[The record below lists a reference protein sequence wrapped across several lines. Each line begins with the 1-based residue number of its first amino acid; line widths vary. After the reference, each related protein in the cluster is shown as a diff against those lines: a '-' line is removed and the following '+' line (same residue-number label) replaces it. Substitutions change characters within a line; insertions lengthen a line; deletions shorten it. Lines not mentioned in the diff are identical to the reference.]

1 MKRIF
6 TYLLSFSMSILVA
19 LPILPATPIYAAAN
33 EEGPITGGT
42 SLDAYLYNGTLSVYY
57 LNQGDW
63 LLEGSIAYD
72 EFVKEQA
79 LSITGLDTSQ
89 SVSIKLVQNGGGN
102 AQLDVVTLDGQA
114 PVQVAGAGGKSL
126 AKVSKQDL
134 DLINLEAEG
143 TVITFNGG
151 AKEAT
156 LTVAARIEDMEI
168 SKIPF
173 RFPLMSSTANDAF
186 YNYTLDSQ
194 RGMITLDGKL
204 DEVAAMPPFSK
215 EWAEPATG
223 HPNNYLYTWVFNDDN
238 YLYVTMD
245 GAPDNT
251 MDDWKDYAKVYVNTA
266 SGLQDYKLSIY
277 ETTWGK
283 SSFSYTDHAVYE
295 HKVYEFKIPLTEFA
309 PSSAPL
315 RIAFEFY
322 GTSAPGA
329 SDDSY
334 ATPMDTVLTVP
345 APGVLSNDGT
355 YGGTRTAVL
364 GGLTPLHGNVVLQ
377 TDGSFTYTPNA
388 GYVGADAFKYQFTDS
403 YGYGTSNQATVL
415 LSVTGGSISPTT
427 ANFDKLITAQADVS
441 TTMVLN
447 DNTLNSVTNGGDTL
461 DPGLDY
467 TVSDNIVTINKSY
480 LATLLIGVTSLTFN
494 FSGGGTQTLAI
505 TISDT
510 TPIVYG
516 TPVLQTPAAGNAQVS
531 LAWNSVDAST
541 GYKIHKSETAGNYGS
556 EVITLS
562 SSDSSYIATGLTNG
576 TTYYFMMKAVN
587 PEGDSVASNEVSAM
601 PKTVPGAPTDLVATA
616 GNGQANLS
624 FTVPSTDGGSPITSY
639 TVTSSPDNITA
650 TGSTNT
656 FTIPGLTNGTTYTF
670 IVTALNSAG
679 ESIASAASNAVTPQ
693 SPSSGSSSS
702 VIPPVPVT
710 TNNGV
715 NVLVNGKVENA
726 GTAATT
732 QVNNQTVITI
742 SVDSK
747 KLEDK
752 LATEGQE
759 SVITIPFLTQSD
771 VVIGEINGQ
780 TLKNM
785 EQKQAILELKTENAT
800 YRLPAQQIN
809 IDAISAQLSKTVAL
823 QDIKVQIEIATP
835 SVDTLKIVA
844 DSAIKEGLTLMA
856 PPLNFTVRGIYGNT
870 TTEVT
875 KFNAYVERTI
885 ALPDGVDP
893 NKITTGVV
901 IEPDGSVR
909 HVPTKVV
916 IIDGK
921 YYAQV
926 NSLTN
931 STYSIVWHPLEF
943 NDVSQHWAKAAINNM
958 GARMVMSGS
967 DNNRFDPEQD
977 ISRAEFVSIIV
988 RGLGLKLENGASPY
1002 TDVLASAEYSS
1013 AIETAYTYGLISGYS
1028 DHSFRP
1034 LEKMTREQAMM
1045 ILSKAMTITDLK
1057 GNSPIKATGEL
1068 WSPFTDANLSA
1079 DWAKNSITDCL
1090 QAGIISGR
1098 NGTLLA
1104 PKANISRAEVA
1115 AMVQRLLQK
1124 SGLI

>member
-1 MKRIF
+1 MRRIF
-6 TYLLSFSMSILVA
+6 TYLLSFSMSILLA

-33 EEGPITGGT
+33 EEGPTTAGT

-72 EFVKEQA
+72 EFVKEQS
-79 LSITGLDTSQ
+79 LSITGLDPSK
-89 SVSIKLVQNGGGN
+89 SVSIKLVQNSGGN

-114 PVQVAGAGGKSL
+114 PVQVAGADGKSL

-151 AKEAT
+151 AKDAT
-156 LTVAARIEDMEI
+156 LTVAARIEDKEI

-173 RFPLMSSTANDAF
+173 RFPLISSTADDAF
-186 YNYTLDSQ
+186 YNYTLNSQ
-194 RGMITLDGKL
+194 RGMITMDGRL
-204 DEVAAMPPFSK
+204 DEVAAMPLFSK

-245 GAPDNT
+245 GTPDNT

-266 SGLQDYKLSIY
+266 TGLQGYKLSIY
-277 ETTWGK
+277 ETNWGK
-283 SSFSYTDHAVYE
+283 ASFAYTDHAVYE

-309 PSSAPL
+309 PSSNPL

-329 SDDSY
+329 VNDSY
-334 ATPMDTVLTVP
+334 TTAMDTVLTVP
-345 APGVLSNDGT
+345 VPGVLSNDYS
-355 YGGTRTAVL
+355 YGGTRTATL
-364 GGLTPLHGNVVLQ
+364 GLPPLHGTVVLQ
-377 TDGSFTYTPNA
+377 TNGSFTYTPTA

-403 YGYGTSNQATVL
+403 IGYGASNQATVL
-415 LSVTGGSISPTT
+415 LAVTGPLNSLISPTT
-427 ANFDKLITAQADVS
+427 ANFDKLTAAQADVS
-441 TTMVLN
+441 TTMTLN
-447 DNTLNSVTNGGDTL
+447 GNTLSSVTNGGVTL
-461 DPGLDY
+461 DPVLDY
-467 TVSDNIVTINKSY
+467 TVSGNTVTINKSY
-480 LATLLIGVTSLTFN
+480 LATLLIGATSLTFN
-494 FSGGGTQTLAI
+494 FSGGATQTLAI

-531 LAWNSVDAST
+531 LTWNSVDAST
-541 GYKIHKSETAGNYGS
+541 GYKIYKSETAGNYGS
-556 EVITLS
+556 EVATLG
-562 SSDSSYIATGLTNG
+562 SSDTIYVATGLTNG
-576 TTYYFMMKAVN
+576 TTYYFIMKAIN
-587 PEGDSVASNEVSAM
+587 PDGDSAASNEVSAM

-616 GNGQANLS
+616 GNGQASLS

-639 TVTSSPDNITA
+639 AVTSSPDNIIA

-656 FTIPGLTNGTTYTF
+656 ITIPGLTNGTAYTF
-670 IVTALNSAG
+670 IATAINSAG

-693 SPSSGSSSS
+693 SPSNGSSSS
-702 VIPPVPVT
+702 VTPPVT
-710 TNNGV
+710 TNNAV

-726 GTAATT
+726 GTTATT
-732 QVNNQTVITI
+732 QVNNQTVTTI

-752 LATEGQE
+752 LATEGQQ
-759 SVITIPFLTQSD
+759 SVITIPFQTKSD

-809 IDAISAQLSKTVAL
+809 IDAISAQLGKTVAL

-835 SVDTLKIVA
+835 AADTLKIVA

-856 PPLNFTVRGIYGNT
+856 PPLNFIVRGVYGNT

-893 NKITTGVV
+893 NQITTGVV

-943 NDVSQHWAKAAINNM
+943 KDVSQHWAKDSINDM
-958 GARMVMSGS
+958 GSRMVMSGS
-967 DNNRFDPEQD
+967 DNDTFDPNQD
-977 ISRAEFVSIIV
+977 ISRAEFVGIIV
-988 RGLGLKLENGASPY
+988 RGLGLKLESGASPY

-1013 AIETAYTYGLISGYS
+1013 AIETAYTYGLISGFA
-1028 DHSFRP
+1028 DNTFRP

-1045 ILSKAMTITDLK
+1045 IMAKAMTITDLK
-1057 GNSPIKATGEL
+1057 GISPIKTTGEL

-1115 AMVQRLLQK
+1115 AMIQRLLQK